1 MKLALSAIAFISS
14 ITIQAQSY
22 NYYNDIVSPAEM
34 ANQMKTLVQNKVS
47 TITAAGYTPQG
58 SKASDFSETTQV
70 LDNDKT
76 LRVSKLMGL
85 SINVSRQEYD
95 AAGRLIRII
104 DSTEGVADISIFEY
118 DKDGR
123 ISKVSNTTIDGSK
136 EFSDTELRQWFYT
149 TDGKIDKMIR
159 TINGAD
165 SMEVKMILEEHG
177 LPGEELSYKNGRET
191 DHVYY
196 YYNDD
201 NNRLTDIVRFN
212 KKIKKLVPEVIF
224 SYDEAGHVIQRVV
237 SSEGDSYGIKSM
249 GSIYFVRYLIWR
261 YIYNEQGLKTKE
273 ALFDKNQE
281 LTGKIVYTYT
291 LN

>member
-70 LDNDKT
+70 LDNGKT
-76 LRVSKLMGL
+76 LRVLKLMGL

-95 AAGRLIRII
+95 AAGRLTRII

-123 ISKVSNTTIDGSK
+123 IFES
-136 EFSDTELRQWFYT
+136 EQ
-149 TDGKIDKMIR
+149 
-159 TINGAD
+159 
-165 SMEVKMILEEHG
+165 
-177 LPGEELSYKNGRET
+177 
-191 DHVYY
+191 
-196 YYNDD
+196 YN
-201 NNRLTDIVRFN
+201 
-212 KKIKKLVPEVIF
+212 
-224 SYDEAGHVIQRVV
+224 Y
-237 SSEGDSYGIKSM
+237 
-249 GSIYFVRYLIWR
+249 
-261 YIYNEQGLKTKE
+261 
-273 ALFDKNQE
+273 
-281 LTGKIVYTYT
+281 
-291 LN
+291 